1 MGRKLGKAIS
11 SSINMED
18 DEYFKFLRKTK
29 TGKATLKNLIAW
41 HKMNKIFK

>member
-18 DEYFKFLRKTK
+18 DKYFKFVKKTK
-29 TGKATLKNLIAW
+29 TGRATLKNLIAW